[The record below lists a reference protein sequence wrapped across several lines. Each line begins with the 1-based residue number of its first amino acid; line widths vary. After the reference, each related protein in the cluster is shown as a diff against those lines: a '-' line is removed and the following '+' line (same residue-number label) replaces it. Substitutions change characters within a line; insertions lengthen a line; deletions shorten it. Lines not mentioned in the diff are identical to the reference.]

1 GITGSGTEVIP
12 KRQQHD
18 HAPLS
23 FAQERLWFVEKLNPV
38 SGIYN
43 IPLALRLTGDLNIE
57 ALEFALTEIVRRHE
71 VLRTRYE
78 TRDHQPVQVVEMQFT
93 RKLPVLDLSNVSGD
107 KLETELKHIINEE
120 ADLSFDLSQTPI
132 MRARL
137 LRLGDNEHVF
147 LLTLHHIAGDG
158 WS

>member
-1 GITGSGTEVIP
+1 
-12 KRQQHD
+12 
-18 HAPLS
+18 
-23 FAQERLWFVEKLNPV
+23 
-38 SGIYN
+38 
-43 IPLALRLTGDLNIE
+43 
-57 ALEFALTEIVRRHE
+57 
-71 VLRTRYE
+71 
-78 TRDHQPVQVVEMQFT
+78 HQPVQVVEMQFT

-158 WS
+158 WSLGILIREWSLLYNAFLNNEQPSLAELSVQYADFAVWQRALFEGEYLDKQLSYWMKQLGDSQAVLRLPFDRHQSVN